1 MLTSV
6 ALIASSPLGSSV
18 RTQDGR
24 TQDGRGAAWGLHEL
38 LAPEGSS
45 GSPLTAAA
53 VGLPRLAR
61 SAGAPGAAVGAPVG
75 ASRRLSGAVSLC
87 SGCAASTHVNGAR
100 APVDRW
106 RDL

>member
-24 TQDGRGAAWGLHEL
+24 GAAWGLREL

-53 VGLPRLAR
+53 VGLPRSAP
-61 SAGAPGAAVGAPVG
+61 SAGAPSAAVGAPVG
-75 ASRRLSGAVSLC
+75 ASRRLSGAISLC
-87 SGCAASTHVNGAR
+87 SGCAASTRVNGAR
-100 APVDRW
+100 APVDRG

>member
-18 RTQDGR
+18 R

-53 VGLPRLAR
+53 VGLPWPAR
-61 SAGAPGAAVGAPVG
+61 SLEHQAQLWALLWAPPDVCLVP
-75 ASRRLSGAVSLC
+75 SPC
-87 SGCAASTHVNGAR
+87 AR
-100 APVDRW
+100 AALLPHT
-106 RDL
+106 